1 MRIPSKFLQDAAT
14 VFVLV
19 LSTEAFISL
28 LVGGT
33 DLSDYSQG
41 SPVMKLAWGLVYAI
55 TCVRITKHWRL
66 FVEQIRA
73 NKPLVLLVLLTFL
86 SVLWSVEPSVTLRA
100 SVILIFSTA
109 FAIDL
114 TIRYSLVRQI
124 ELLCVALA
132 LVVGLSVVVE
142 LFLPAGFVPVTGG
155 EFGEPSWH
163 GVFGTKNEF
172 GRMVALSVVAYLSL
186 PRRPIWTKA
195 LVVVIG
201 AVLGFL
207 TKSAGALGYLTASVA
222 IFMSWSILRWRP
234 VPRKVAIYLATVV
247 AVLVVGYVSQNLA
260 TVTTMIGRDPSL
272 TGRVD
277 LWRLSVGNIMERPLL
292 GYGYSAFWALS
303 SQEALRVREV
313 VHWDAPHAHNGYIDL
328 TLGLG
333 FTGLV
338 LFLLGYA
345 MIARRAYLYLKSN
358 EESQGKW
365 AATFLAFVLLY
376 QFTEGGIVSGN
387 WILWILYVTTSF
399 SLSRVHLF
407 AWTVSPALSVESVA
421 QEPA

>member
-19 LSTEAFISL
+19 LSTEAFISF

-207 TKSAGALGYLTASVA
+207 AKSCGCLGLPHRKRGNLHELVHLEMEAGTPKGGDLPSHRGRGLGGRLCVSEFSDGHYHD
-222 IFMSWSILRWRP
+222 RP
-234 VPRKVAIYLATVV
+234 RSESHRAC
-247 AVLVVGYVSQNLA
+247 
-260 TVTTMIGRDPSL
+260 
-272 TGRVD
+272 
-277 LWRLSVGNIMERPLL
+277 RPL
-292 GYGYSAFWALS
+292 
-303 SQEALRVREV
+303 E
-313 VHWDAPHAHNGYIDL
+313 
-328 TLGLG
+328 
-333 FTGLV
+333 
-338 LFLLGYA
+338 
-345 MIARRAYLYLKSN
+345 
-358 EESQGKW
+358 
-365 AATFLAFVLLY
+365 
-376 QFTEGGIVSGN
+376 
-387 WILWILYVTTSF
+387 
-399 SLSRVHLF
+399 
-407 AWTVSPALSVESVA
+407 TVSRQYYGEASPWIRLQCVLGTIVA
-421 QEPA
+421 RSFAGPRGGPLGCTART